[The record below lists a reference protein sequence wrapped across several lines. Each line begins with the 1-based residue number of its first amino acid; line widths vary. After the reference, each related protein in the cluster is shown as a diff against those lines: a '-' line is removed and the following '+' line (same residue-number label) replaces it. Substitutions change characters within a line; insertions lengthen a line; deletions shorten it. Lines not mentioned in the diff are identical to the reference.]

1 MEEDGEQQ
9 GEVAM
14 VVFQGEP
21 LPLATDF
28 EKMGGRLEAE
38 SGEAPHTG
46 YKFDSGDGKGRTIE
60 GKIGAFA
67 AGLSRSKL
75 GFRAVMEAEK
85 SAEEDEAAAT
95 DMEVVTMADDS
106 RTNGEGEGGIPI
118 EKDPNLDVE
127 DEDLMRRPNLGF
139 DGANLNENHGE
150 RLKSSFNM
158 AQFLHLAHKVID
170 KNDHESTAA
179 FEELRLKWELR
190 FGKVAMLRCFPP
202 EKMMPRTTDFPPAR
216 ARRQAYRSLLPA
228 NTMGKTTENDGSD
241 GLMMAETS
249 QPAKIVAGNILR
261 RSETVQ
267 TRFSTVLPARDV
279 DSEVALGSG
288 DVDDDVEPNSAADLA
303 QRLDENSADISI
315 ARADVSNDS
324 DDSRAYVSSDAAA
337 DVISD
342 AATDVIKDCNMAKEK
357 SFVAPIQTGLYVG
370 NIPLNAYPEPIIDDK
385 IAHAF
390 NHSSRKTLKF
400 IAPTLK
406 NGEVIVRPT
415 LDTIRNGSKRWKTT
429 AVGYFLGKRPYF
441 HHLKEYALSVWLGLR
456 EFKSVADM
464 EDIIEGGQ
472 WLFQGQ
478 PIVLQKWEPGM
489 VPVWIKLRHLPVE
502 LWTEEGLSIVAS
514 GVVKPLYPDAI
525 TRACTRLYF
534 ARVCIML
541 DVNSKMPNHVII
553 MTPDEEG
560 GELPCKIDVEYEWLP
575 PRCTSCMTLGHSAKE
590 CTVNKPKSI
599 MPPVNVYVP
608 KVGALRELWAS
619 LESLAAQCINKF
631 RLVGGDFNAIRDLS
645 EVCGTSGDIRVAME
659 EFNTCLQN
667 TALLPLPMQGEWYT
681 WHNRSASPRNLWK
694 RLDRMLTND
703 TWTLRFPSVF
713 YQCLTPRTSDHSLMV
728 VNGDNQQRF
737 GGMFRFDN
745 FLTLSPDFI
754 HSVQSIW
761 QQQIVGVPMFSVTR
775 KLKAL
780 KPIFREQR
788 RNKGDLSHNVELARG
803 FLEQTQVL
811 VSSHRQDELI
821 LLLEHCSRLV
831 YAKAAKLERI
841 MLQQR
846 AKMEWMKGGDQ
857 CSRVFFRKI
866 AQRRTATR
874 ILQIND
880 SQGITITEP
889 NAVIHEFIS
898 YYQSLL
904 GGDMRQRV
912 MDLRFLRPWARYII
926 TTEEAGHLLEPFSAE
941 DIKKA
946 VFDIG
951 EDRAPGPDGYS
962 SGFYKNAWPMVG
974 QEITKAVLD
983 FYSTEKLLK
992 QINSTILMVIPSPCQ
1007 AAFVP
1012 GRSIGDNVML
1022 AQELFT
1028 GYNQARLPPRCAL
1041 KVDIR
1046 KAYDTVE
1053 WDFLLSVLQLFG
1065 FLEIFS
1071 RWVEECIS
1079 SPSFS
1084 VGMNGKPHGY
1094 FAGARGLRQGD
1105 PLSPYLFVLLMEVL
1119 HMGILQLIE
1128 QDMNFAFHWKCND
1141 LRIFQLGFADD
1152 LLLFWRANTESDRSS
1167 NPD

>member
-1 MEEDGEQQ
+1 M
-9 GEVAM
+9 
-14 VVFQGEP
+14 
-21 LPLATDF
+21 LNLAIWNVRGLNKRDHQLAVKDIIAEF
-28 EKMGGRLEAE
+28 RLHFIGLLETRVRINNCA
-38 SGEAPHTG
+38 SIQSFFMPHW
-46 YKFDSGDGKGRTIE
+46 
-60 GKIGAFA
+60 
-67 AGLSRSKL
+67 
-75 GFRAVMEAEK
+75 
-85 SAEEDEAAAT
+85 
-95 DMEVVTMADDS
+95 
-106 RTNGEGEGGIPI
+106 
-118 EKDPNLDVE
+118 
-127 DEDLMRRPNLGF
+127 
-139 DGANLNENHGE
+139 
-150 RLKSSFNM
+150 
-158 AQFLHLAHKVID
+158 
-170 KNDHESTAA
+170 
-179 FEELRLKWELR
+179 KW
-190 FGKVAMLRCFPP
+190 FM
-202 EKMMPRTTDFPPAR
+202 D
-216 ARRQAYRSLLPA
+216 Y
-228 NTMGKTTENDGSD
+228 
-241 GLMMAETS
+241 
-249 QPAKIVAGNILR
+249 GNIGNR
-261 RSETVQ
+261 
-267 TRFSTVLPARDV
+267 
-279 DSEVALGSG
+279 
-288 DVDDDVEPNSAADLA
+288 
-303 QRLDENSADISI
+303 IWI
-315 ARADVSNDS
+315 AWDYN
-324 DDSRAYVSSDAAA
+324 Y
-337 DVISD
+337 
-342 AATDVIKDCNMAKEK
+342 TDV
-357 SFVAPIQTGLYVG
+357 
-370 NIPLNAYPEPIIDDK
+370 
-385 IAHAF
+385 
-390 NHSSRKTLKF
+390 
-400 IAPTLK
+400 
-406 NGEVIVRPT
+406 
-415 LDTIRNGSKRWKTT
+415 
-429 AVGYFLGKRPYF
+429 
-441 HHLKEYALSVWLGLR
+441 
-456 EFKSVADM
+456 
-464 EDIIEGGQ
+464 DIIEVGNQ
-472 WLFQGQ
+472 FIHCRVTIRALQEYVDIT
-478 PIVLQKWEPGM
+478 IVYGA
-489 VPVWIKLRHLPVE
+489 
-502 LWTEEGLSIVAS
+502 TEVS
-514 GVVKPLYPDAI
+514 D
-525 TRACTRLYF
+525 R
-534 ARVCIML
+534 
-541 DVNSKMPNHVII
+541 
-553 MTPDEEG
+553 
-560 GELPCKIDVEYEWLP
+560 
-575 PRCTSCMTLGHSAKE
+575 
-590 CTVNKPKSI
+590 
-599 MPPVNVYVP
+599 
-608 KVGALRELWAS
+608 RELWAS
-619 LESLAAQCINKF
+619 LESLAFQCINIPW
-631 RLVGGDFNAIRDLS
+631 LVGGDFNAVRDLS

-667 TALLPLPMQGEWYT
+667 TALLPLLMQGEWYT

-713 YQCLTPRTSDHSLMV
+713 YQCLTPRTSDHSPMV

-803 FLEQTQVL
+803 FLEQAQVL

-831 YAKAAKLERI
+831 YAKAAELERI

-904 GGDMRQRV
+904 GGDRRQRV
-912 MDLRFLRPWARYII
+912 MDLRFLRPWARHII

-951 EDRAPGPDGYS
+951 EDKAPGPDGYS
-962 SGFYKNAWPMVG
+962 SGFYKKAWPVVG

-983 FYSTEKLLK
+983 FFSTGKLLK
-992 QINSTILMVIPSPCQ
+992 QINSTILTVIPKVHSPTSVADFRPISCCNVLYKIIAKLIVQKLSVILDKIISPCQ

-1022 AQELFT
+1022 AEELFT

-1065 FLEIFS
+1065 FPEIFR
-1071 RWVEECIS
+1071 RWVEECIN

-1105 PLSPYLFVLLMEVL
+1105 PLSPYLFVLVMEVL

-1128 QDMNFAFHWKCND
+1128 QDMNFAFHWKCDD

-1152 LLLFWRANTESDRSS
+1152 LLLFCRANTESVRVFKSGLDRFADWSGLHLYVLKNHIIIS
-1167 NPD
+1167 RSAQNI